1 MTQWLSGGIC
11 ILIFFSGLSSI
22 LSSVYKPYL
31 EVYGGNKEKQQ
42 KYVESQTACDIIPA
56 VQPLSKTRSDYSSS
70 LEKD

>member
-42 KYVESQTACDIIPA
+42 PVFSLLITLPTT
-56 VQPLSKTRSDYSSS
+56 PPHPSKKRK
-70 LEKD
+70 E